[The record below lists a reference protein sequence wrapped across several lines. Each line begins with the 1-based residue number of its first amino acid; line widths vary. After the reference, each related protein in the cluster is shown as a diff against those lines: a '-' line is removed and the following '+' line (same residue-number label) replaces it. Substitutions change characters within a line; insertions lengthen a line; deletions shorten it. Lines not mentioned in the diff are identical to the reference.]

1 MAMMEADVPGTR
13 HGLLRMADDV
23 KKLHALADGG
33 FRTAKAV
40 NCPECGQ
47 ICSGQ
52 ICKACEMKNQM
63 Q

>member
-1 MAMMEADVPGTR
+1 
-13 HGLLRMADDV
+13 MADDV
-23 KKLHALADGG
+23 KKLHAMADGG

-40 NCPECGQ
+40 NCLECGQ

>member
-1 MAMMEADVPGTR
+1 MMEADVPGTR

-23 KKLHALADGG
+23 KKLHAKAGG
-33 FRTAKAV
+33 GLNSTIPI

-47 ICSGQ
+47 MCSGS
-52 ICKACEMKNQM
+52 ICKACEMKKQM